1 VNTGTFT
8 QKTLATAQAEAALAG
23 AVLQRIEAD
32 DGKPLLVLTREAMTA
47 QLNNLDQVRC
57 VLADLANEGEVS
69 RAL

>member
-1 VNTGTFT
+1 MLAPTFS

-47 QLNNLDQVRC
+47 QLNCIEQVRR
-57 VLADLANEGEVS
+57 VLANLANAEEASHGI
-69 RAL
+69 